1 MDSGALLPQG
11 DPSTAIKPGGRGG
24 WPAALFLIA
33 VEFVERVG
41 FYGVHGNLIMYLTG
55 PLGLSTAT
63 AAAGVNAWAGT
74 ASMLPLLGALVADS
88 WIGRYRAVV
97 AAGVLYL
104 VSFGMLTAS
113 SMVPTPRPHEPT
125 ACQDATAVCSQPA
138 SPARTAFFY
147 ATIYLVALAQGFH
160 KPNAQALGADQFPT
174 SAPDGVASRS
184 SFFNWLHF
192 SMSWGY
198 IVAVVALSY
207 VQDKVG
213 WAAGFGASWGMMLV
227 SLSVF
232 LLGTRMY
239 RAERPRD
246 RRALSRL
253 TKTFAATARACAD
266 WIFRRRG
273 TMDTEG
279 SLPTPKEQEGNRVLV
294 KLLPIWMT
302 SVVYG
307 MVIAQVSTFFTK
319 QGSTMD
325 RRIGGLVVPPAAL
338 QSFTGLAIIASV
350 PVYDRAFVP
359 LARRVTRHPSGTTML
374 QRIGAGMAMASVAMA
389 VAALVEAARLRAARD
404 AGLVDSP
411 HVAVPMS
418 MRWMVPQ
425 YVLIGLADVF
435 TIIGLEEFF
444 YSQVPEALRSVGLAL
459 CLSAMGVGSYAS
471 GMLVSAIDWV
481 TRSSGDS
488 WFLDNLNRA
497 HLDYFYWVLAGVA
510 AVDVLVFLYL
520 AKGYVYTNRCEFVDT
535 MTGVPDRN
543 ASVNTPI
550 YQATT

>member
-11 DPSTAIKPGGRGG
+11 DPSTVIKPGGGGG

-33 VEFVERVG
+33 VEFAERVG
-41 FYGVHGNLIMYLTG
+41 FYGVNGNLIMYLTG
-55 PLGLSTAT
+55 PLGLTTAA

-113 SMVPTPRPHEPT
+113 SMAPTPRPHEPT
-125 ACQDATAVCSQPA
+125 ACQDASAACSPPA

-174 SAPDGVASRS
+174 SAPEGVASRS

-207 VQDKVG
+207 MQDNVG
-213 WAAGFGASWGMMLV
+213 WAAGFGASWSMMLV

-239 RAERPRD
+239 RADRPRD
-246 RRALSRL
+246 GRALSRL

-273 TMDTEG
+273 TMDTEC
-279 SLPTPKEQEGNRVLV
+279 SPTPKEQDGKRVLV
-294 KLLPIWMT
+294 KLLPIWTT

-307 MVIAQVSTFFTK
+307 IVIAQVSTLFTK

-338 QSFTGLAIIASV
+338 QSFTGLAIIAFV
-350 PVYDRAFVP
+350 PLYDRAFVP
-359 LARRVTRHPSGTTML
+359 LARRVTKHPSGITML

-389 VAALVEAARLRAARD
+389 VAALVEAARLRAASD
-404 AGLVDSP
+404 AGLVDRP
-411 HVAVPMS
+411 QVAVPMS
-418 MRWMVPQ
+418 LWWMVPQ

-459 CLSAMGVGSYAS
+459 SLSAMGVGSYAS
-471 GMLVSAIDWV
+471 GILVSATDWV
-481 TRSSGDS
+481 TKRTGDS
-488 WFLDNLNRA
+488 WFSENLNLA
-497 HLDYFYWVLAGVA
+497 HLDYFYWVLAGLA
-510 AVDVLVFLYL
+510 ALEVFVFLYL
-520 AKGYVYTNRCEFVDT
+520 AKGYVYTDRCELDDT
-535 MTGVPDRN
+535 
-543 ASVNTPI
+543 SV
-550 YQATT
+550 

>member
-1 MDSGALLPQG
+1 MDAGALLPQG
-11 DPSTAIKPGGRGG
+11 DPSTASKPGGRGG

-41 FYGVHGNLIMYLTG
+41 FYGVNGNLIMYLTG
-55 PLGLSTAT
+55 PLGLSTA
-63 AAAGVNAWAGT
+63 AAASSVNAWAGT
-74 ASMLPLLGALVADS
+74 VSMLPLLGALAADS

-97 AAGVLYL
+97 AAGILYL
-104 VSFGMLTAS
+104 LSFGMLTAS
-113 SMVPTPRPHEPT
+113 SMVPTPT
-125 ACQDATAVCSQPA
+125 ACQDATETCSPPA

-160 KPNAQALGADQFPT
+160 KPNAQALGADQFST

-207 VQDKVG
+207 VQDNVG
-213 WAAGFGASWGMMLV
+213 WAAGFGASWAMMLV

-246 RRALSRL
+246 RRALARL
-253 TKTFAATARACAD
+253 TKTFAATARACID
-266 WIFRRRG
+266 WILCRRG
-273 TMDTEG
+273 TMDDERLT
-279 SLPTPKEQEGNRVLV
+279 TPKEQEGKRVLL

-307 MVIAQVSTFFTK
+307 MVIAQVSTLFTK

-325 RRIGGLVVPPAAL
+325 RRIGGLVLPPAAL

-350 PVYDRAFVP
+350 PLYDRLCVP
-359 LARRVTRHPSGTTML
+359 LARRFTGHPSGITML
-374 QRIGAGMAMASVAMA
+374 QRIDAGMAIASVAMA
-389 VAALVEAARLRAARD
+389 VAALVEATRLHAARD
-404 AGLVDSP
+404 AGLVDRPQLSLW
-411 HVAVPMS
+411 
-418 MRWMVPQ
+418 WMVPQ

-435 TIIGLEEFF
+435 TVIGLEEFF

-471 GMLVSAIDWV
+471 GMLVSATDWA
-481 TRSSGDS
+481 TRRTGES
-488 WFLDNLNRA
+488 WFSENLNRA
-497 HLDYFYWVLAGVA
+497 HLDYFYWALAGVA
-510 AVDVLVFLYL
+510 ALEVLVFLYL

-535 MTGVPDRN
+535 IDDTEYLIEMLV
-543 ASVNTPI
+543 
-550 YQATT
+550 